1 MIESEIDEEE
11 EEEEELVDAANF
23 DDVVEGED
31 DG

>member
-1 MIESEIDEEE
+1 MIESEIDEDE